1 MKMTNLES
9 YYKGRK
15 GISAPG
21 ALIGTLAA
29 DMNQGGKLDRGQP
42 SFNLTTNLGNPGARM
57 GNPPAVTARLSKLMR
72 QG

>member
-1 MKMTNLES
+1 MSLDKYYKRMKMEP
-9 YYKGRK
+9 
-15 GISAPG
+15 APG
-21 ALIGTLAA
+21 AMYGTLAA